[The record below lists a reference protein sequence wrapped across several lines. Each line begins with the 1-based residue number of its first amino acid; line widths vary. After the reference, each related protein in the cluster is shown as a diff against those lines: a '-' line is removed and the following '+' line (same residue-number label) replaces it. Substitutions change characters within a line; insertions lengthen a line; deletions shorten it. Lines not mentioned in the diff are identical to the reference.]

1 MKYLKEPKGG
11 PRDVTGTVVM
21 LVSNESD
28 HTSLASPN
36 STNEQQNR
44 QNNENSN
51 ITMAPSVISGDKVTT
66 DTDLKSVSTQGQ
78 STLKTT
84 KDGIILLPQPGD
96 DPNDPL
102 NWPLWRRDLALI
114 SIGWHCFVG
123 GGQTPILTAG
133 LSQMAKEF
141 DESPTT
147 VAYLVGAFMLALGV
161 GSLVAS
167 PTAVLYGKRLVYLVG
182 ITISFAGALWA
193 ANANSFGSLVGAR
206 VLMGFSFSI
215 VESLPSS
222 TVAEIYF
229 AHERAYR
236 LGLYT
241 LLLLGG
247 KNIVPLLAAIVFQ
260 QLDRYWLFYI
270 VAIICFIDFLL
281 IFFFVPETFWDRT
294 PTPNKKSQEETEAAR
309 VAYELTHTESDFEE
323 SSIESNGGGAH
334 NHNHH
339 HHHHHH
345 HRANSF
351 AFRSHP
357 GMARNNSSFA
367 GSVNS
372 SFVGSIDTN
381 EHENIENN
389 NANTTNNIHTPQA
402 YAVTNANDNNTIED
416 RERFN
421 ENIPIKRSYLST
433 LAIYSGSYSKDK
445 WWMVFCRPIVLLIYP
460 PVLFSSFIYCF
471 AVVWLIMISEALTHI
486 FAYPPY
492 GYSQLSIGLFYVS
505 PFVGGCLGSAI
516 VGKVSD
522 SITRYLVKNNKGVY
536 EPEFRLITMIPVF
549 FTVTIGL
556 MGFGWSAK
564 EHDLWIVP
572 VIFFG
577 IMAFGCSAASTT
589 AITYAVDS
597 YKMFAA
603 ESLVTL
609 NVMKNT
615 IGFIFSL
622 FNNSFIDARNPR
634 TAFLTYGGVQMFLCL
649 FAIPLFYYGK
659 CTRAWTDDNEF
670 MKYLYVRDK
679 EEEEE
684 VIGSDANGEGNDEN
698 PNPNFDTGNVL
709 GNIDKLDFANENNNL
724 PKGESTVP
732 GKISGENEVELGE
745 NEVELGENEVDLGEK
760 VPNSE
765 SNITHPDTEISD
777 KSEK

>member
-1 MKYLKEPKGG
+1 MKYIKEPKGG
-11 PRDVTGTVVM
+11 ARDVTGTVVM
-21 LVSNESD
+21 LLTKETD
-28 HTSLASPN
+28 HTSLTSPN
-36 STNEQQNR
+36 STSGQQNR
-44 QNNENSN
+44 QSNENT
-51 ITMAPSVISGDKVTT
+51 IAPSVISKEKTTT
-66 DTDLKSVSTQGQ
+66 DADLKSVSTNGQ

-84 KDGIILLPQPGD
+84 KDGIILLPQPCD

-102 NWPLWRRDLALI
+102 NWPLWRRDLALV

-133 LSQMAKEF
+133 LSEMSKEF
-141 DESPTT
+141 KESPAT
-147 VAYLVGAFMLALGV
+147 VAYLVGAFMLAMGV
-161 GSLVAS
+161 GSLFAA

-182 ITISFAGALWA
+182 ISISFAGALWG

-270 VAIICFIDFLL
+270 VAIICFIDFFL

-309 VAYELTHTESDFEE
+309 VAYELTHAESDFEE
-323 SSIESNGGGAH
+323 SSIESNRDDADD
-334 NHNHH
+334 NHH
-339 HHHHHH
+339 PHRRRH

-351 AFRSHP
+351 AIKSHP
-357 GMARNNSSFA
+357 GMARNSASFV

-381 EHENIENN
+381 AHENIENN
-389 NANTTNNIHTPQA
+389 NANTTNNIHTPHA

-416 RERFN
+416 REKFN
-421 ENIPIKRSYLST
+421 ANLPAKRSYLST
-433 LAIYSGSYSKDK
+433 LAVYSGSYSKDK
-445 WWMVFCRPIVLLIYP
+445 WWMVFCRPIVLLLYP

-471 AVVWLIMISEALTHI
+471 AVVWLIMISEALSHI
-486 FAYPPY
+486 FAFPPY
-492 GYSQLSIGLFYVS
+492 GYSPLSIGLFYVS
-505 PFVGGCLGSAI
+505 PFVGGCLGSVL
-516 VGKVSD
+516 VGKISD
-522 SITRYLVKNNKGVY
+522 AVTRYIVRKNNGVY
-536 EPEFRLITMIPVF
+536 EPEFRLITIIPVF

-564 EHDLWIVP
+564 EENLWIVP

-577 IMAFGCSAASTT
+577 VMSFGCSAASTT

-603 ESLVTL
+603 ETLVTL

-615 IGFIFSL
+615 VGFIFSL
-622 FNNSFIDARNPR
+622 FNNNFIDARNPR

-659 CTRAWTDDNEF
+659 CTRAWTDDKEF
-670 MKYLYVRDK
+670 MKYLYVRKD
-679 EEEEE
+679 EDD
-684 VIGSDANGEGNDEN
+684 DAIVDDEN
-698 PNPNFDTGNVL
+698 GKGINNGDNPNSQNPTSDLDTGNVL
-709 GNIDKLDFANENNNL
+709 SNINKFDFANDDNNL
-724 PKGESTVP
+724 PKKNDSSDESP
-732 GKISGENEVELGE
+732 RED
-745 NEVELGENEVDLGEK
+745 EVDLGEK
-760 VPNSE
+760 SPNSE
-765 SNITHPDTEISD
+765 SNITHPAAETTRD
-777 KSEK
+777 SEK